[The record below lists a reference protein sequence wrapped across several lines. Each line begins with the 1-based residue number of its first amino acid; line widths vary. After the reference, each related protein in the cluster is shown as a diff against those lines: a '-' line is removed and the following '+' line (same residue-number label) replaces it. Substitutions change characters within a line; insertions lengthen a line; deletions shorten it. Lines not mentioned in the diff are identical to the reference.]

1 VVPGNSRI
9 AQGAD
14 QLLFSGSSNVS
25 SYKCGLGP
33 HNGYMDKVPKIGRFR
48 VDVVGANEEHPAHA
62 PLSFADVSDL
72 ILCERLFHLRPDCR
86 DASVLCEILMLAAF
100 GLPMEWMKQVGSRI
114 PCELALNSFL
124 MGPYRCWNR
133 IRKAEVQSTNWWCT

>member
-1 VVPGNSRI
+1 VVAGNNRI

-14 QLLFSGSSNVS
+14 QSLFSGSSNVS
-25 SYKCGLGP
+25 SYKCGSGP
-33 HNGYMDKVPKIGRFR
+33 HNGHMDKVPKIGRFR

-72 ILCERLFHLRPDCR
+72 IPCERLFHLRPDCR
-86 DASVLCEILMLAAF
+86 DASVLCEILMLVAF

-133 IRKAEVQSTNWWCT
+133 IRKAEVLSTNWWCS